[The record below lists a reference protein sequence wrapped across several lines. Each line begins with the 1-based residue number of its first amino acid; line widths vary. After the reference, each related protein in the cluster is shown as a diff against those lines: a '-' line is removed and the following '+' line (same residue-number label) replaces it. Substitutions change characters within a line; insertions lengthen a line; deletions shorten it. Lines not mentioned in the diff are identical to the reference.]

1 MDEDLAIIA
10 KNTRKEEIKNF
21 FIKHKK
27 KNLFFNGPN
36 IIKYFLSFFLFRHC

>member
-21 FIKHKK
+21 FIRHKK
-27 KNLFFNGPN
+27 KNLFFNGLN
-36 IIKYFLSFFLFRHC
+36 IVNHFLNFFLFRYC

>member
-27 KNLFFNGPN
+27 KNLFFNVLN
-36 IIKYFLSFFLFRHC
+36 IAKYFLGFFLFRHC

>member
-21 FIKHKK
+21 FIK
-27 KNLFFNGPN
+27 
-36 IIKYFLSFFLFRHC
+36 IYIKYKTYL

>member
-10 KNTRKEEIKNF
+10 KNTRREEIKNF

-27 KNLFFNGPN
+27 KNLFFNKFS
-36 IIKYFLSFFLFRHC
+36 IINYFLDFFLFRYC